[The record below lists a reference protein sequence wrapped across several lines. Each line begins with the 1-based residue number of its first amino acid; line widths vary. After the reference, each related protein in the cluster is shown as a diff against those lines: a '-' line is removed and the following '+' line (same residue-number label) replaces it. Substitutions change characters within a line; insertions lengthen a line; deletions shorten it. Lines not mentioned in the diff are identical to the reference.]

1 MISKAWK
8 LWLALL
14 PPVASGADFGLPWG
28 AEYIVNAPGFH
39 TAAVVRDGAQRVGT
53 LGSISNATKT
63 AAGVS
68 FIGNGAIWSQSAFV
82 ITNEFSVG
90 VWFNTAVNSNMT
102 LFGANIGAGQS
113 MVELTLGDIGVA
125 GATNAYFSAADT
137 NRPVTD
143 FVRISSPNPRDGK
156 DHLIV
161 ATMDSENVRIYL
173 DGVQHAVTNRTANS
187 SGLINLTN
195 APTWGAF
202 NQLSAGTFIRR
213 YSGELGV
220 GGYWFRALASNEIQ
234 RWYADGIGLEAS
246 R

>member
-1 MISKAWK
+1 MNSKAWK
-8 LWLALL
+8 LALALF
-14 PPVASGADFGLPWG
+14 PAAGICADFGLPWG

-39 TAAVVRDGAQRVGT
+39 TAAVVRDGAQRVSA
-53 LGSISNATKT
+53 LGSMSNATKT

-68 FIGNGAIWSQSAFV
+68 FVGNGAIWAQSPFV

-90 VWFNTAVNSNMT
+90 VWFITSVNSNMT
-102 LFGANIGAGQS
+102 LFGANMGAGQS

-125 GATNAYFSAADT
+125 GATNAYFSAGDT
-137 NRPVTD
+137 NRPNTD
-143 FVRISSPNPRDGK
+143 FVRVATPNPRDGR
-156 DHLIV
+156 DHLLV
-161 ATMDSENVRIYL
+161 ATMDAANVRIYL

-220 GGYWFRALASNEIQ
+220 GAYWFRALASNEIQ

>member
-173 DGVQHAVTNRTANS
+173 DGVQHAVTNRTADS